1 MPLPAVVRKISRHTH
16 FRVISSF
23 AVSQG
28 IVFVTSLARIPLVV
42 AAIGSDGYGVAVAVT
57 SLQAWVVL
65 VIISVMHLT
74 QVSVAED
81 LGRGDFAGAL
91 QTVAKMRQ
99 RARQLVLVLGA
110 TGIVLAVALPWPEL
124 LHAKDV
130 SSALALRAAI
140 CAAVWLLASGA
151 PGAVYLGV
159 MNAERRVA
167 LTQSFPGIGAVL
179 GLAVTAV
186 GWAMHLGLFA
196 FVMAPAIAA
205 CAPFW
210 LSHVMGRKSLRE
222 IAAQR
227 DAQGGESSFTR
238 SPNAR
243 PLRPRDLLIMS
254 GAGAPPLYSTGL
266 DPIILSISTGPAAV
280 AAYGLAS
287 RLGLLVTMLPS
298 ALYPLY
304 WANFSRLRAAG
315 DIPRIWE
322 AYRRELLLVVA
333 GTALLG
339 ILLVAVGP
347 TAAHVLSDGKI
358 DAPILLYSSVAVLG
372 ILAAV
377 QTVTLPLLGGSR
389 TAPKV
394 AGLVFGLI
402 IPNEALS
409 YVLSRTL
416 GASGPILA
424 SIAASLVL
432 LGMCFFLLR
441 QDPTCIISQP
451 IETRA

>member
-1 MPLPAVVRKISRHTH
+1 MTIPALMRQISRHTH
-16 FRVISSF
+16 FRVVSSF
-23 AVSQG
+23 AISQG
-28 IVFVTSLARIPLVV
+28 VAFGTSLARIPLIV
-42 AAIGSDGYGVAVAVT
+42 AAIGPDGYGVAVAVT

-65 VIISVMHLT
+65 VVISVMHLT

-81 LGRGDFAGAL
+81 LGRDDFAGAIE
-91 QTVAKMRQ
+91 TVSKMRQ
-99 RARQLVLVLGA
+99 RARQLVLLLGV
-110 TGIVLAVALPWPEL
+110 TGVVLAVALPWSDL
-124 LHAKDV
+124 LHAKNV
-130 SSALALRAAI
+130 SSTLALKAGI
-140 CAAVWLLASGA
+140 CASVWLLASGA

-179 GLAVTAV
+179 GLAVTAI

-210 LSHVMGRKSLRE
+210 LAQIMGRKSLSE
-222 IAAQR
+222 MAARR
-227 DAQGGESSFTR
+227 DAEDGQLPTKR
-238 SPNAR
+238 SPSAR

-266 DPIILSISTGPAAV
+266 DPIILSVSTGPAAV

-287 RLGLLVTMLPS
+287 RIGLLVVMLPS

-315 DIPRIWE
+315 DIPRIWQ
-322 AYRRELLLVVA
+322 AYRRELFLVVA
-333 GTALLG
+333 GTTLLG
-339 ILLVAVGP
+339 VLLVAGGP
-347 TAAHVLSDGKI
+347 TVAGLLSAGKI
-358 DAPILLYSSVAVLG
+358 ASPILLYCSVAVLG

-377 QTVTLPLLGGSR
+377 QTVTLPLLGGTR

-394 AGLVFGLI
+394 AALVFGLI

-432 LGMCFFLLR
+432 LGACWFLLR
-441 QDPTCIISQP
+441 QDPTCVISEP
-451 IETRA
+451 LDAHA